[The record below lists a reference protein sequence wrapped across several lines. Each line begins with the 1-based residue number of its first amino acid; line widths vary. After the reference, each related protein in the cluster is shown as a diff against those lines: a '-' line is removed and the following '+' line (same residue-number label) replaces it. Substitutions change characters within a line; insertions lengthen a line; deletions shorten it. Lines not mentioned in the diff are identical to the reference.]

1 MGKRPFGKRRFRHKR
16 TYIRKNDR
24 IRAPEIRVIGPD
36 GKMIGVMAP
45 EKALKIAKEH
55 FLDLVEVSA
64 SARPPVCRILD
75 FGKYKYEQSKLK
87 KNKDKSKSTKVKE
100 VKFRVRIDVHDYETK
115 LKRAEHFLMH
125 DNKVK
130 ISLMFRGRENE
141 HKNLG
146 FDRVNQAIEDL
157 KSMAAPDFPPRLVG
171 RHIGVILS
179 PLSKAQRKPRYNL
192 AHEILEPEEPEEGE
206 DEEDLED
213 EDTEELELEEGDPD
227 EEEGD
232 SDEEEGDPDKEE
244 GEEPEAKSSD
254 N

>member
-1 MGKRPFGKRRFRHKR
+1 MGRRPFGKRRFRHKR
-16 TYIRKNDR
+16 TYIRKNER

-36 GKMIGVMAP
+36 GKMIGVMPP

-100 VKFRVRIDVHDYETK
+100 VKFRVRIDVHDFETK
-115 LKRAEHFLMH
+115 LKRAEQFLMH

-141 HKNLG
+141 YKNLG
-146 FDRVNQAIEDL
+146 FDRVNQTIEGL
-157 KSMAAPDFPPRLVG
+157 KHVATADSSPRLIG
-171 RHIGVILS
+171 RHVSVILT
-179 PLSKAQRKPRYNL
+179 PLPKARRKPKFNL
-192 AHEILEPEEPEEGE
+192 PHETGEP
-206 DEEDLED
+206 EDLED
-213 EDTEELELEEGDPD
+213 EDADEFEDELEDEG
-227 EEEGD
+227 
-232 SDEEEGDPDKEE
+232 EE
-244 GEEPEAKSSD
+244 GESSEGASEVEAD
-254 N
+254 ED

>member
-1 MGKRPFGKRRFRHKR
+1 MGRRPFGKRRFRHKR
-16 TYIRKNDR
+16 TYIRKNER

-100 VKFRVRIDVHDYETK
+100 VKFRVRIDVHDFETK
-115 LKRAEHFLMH
+115 LKRAEQFLMH
-125 DNKVK
+125 ENKVK

-141 HKNLG
+141 YKNLG
-146 FDRVNQAIEDL
+146 FDRVNQTIEGL
-157 KSMAAPDFPPRLVG
+157 KHVATADSPPRLVG
-171 RHIGVILS
+171 RHVSVILT
-179 PLSKAQRKPRYNL
+179 PLPKGRRKPKFNL
-192 AHEILEPEEPEEGE
+192 PHETAEPEGLEEDDEDDEGE
-206 DEEDLED
+206 DDD
-213 EDTEELELEEGDPD
+213 EL
-227 EEEGD
+227 
-232 SDEEEGDPDKEE
+232 E
-244 GEEPEAKSSD
+244 GEEEEEANEETSSEAKSTED
-254 N
+254 

>member
-1 MGKRPFGKRRFRHKR
+1 M
-16 TYIRKNDR
+16 
-24 IRAPEIRVIGPD
+24 IGPD

-45 EKALKIAKEH
+45 DKALKIAKEH

-115 LKRAEHFLMH
+115 LKRAEHFLLH

-146 FDRVNQAIEDL
+146 FDRVNQTVEDL
-157 KSMAAPDFPPRLVG
+157 KNVATADFPPRLVG

-179 PLSKAQRKPRYNL
+179 PLPKSRRKPKFNL
-192 AHEILEPEEPEEGE
+192 PNEILEPDQLV
-206 DEEDLED
+206 DEE
-213 EDTEELELEEGDPD
+213 
-227 EEEGD
+227 
-232 SDEEEGDPDKEE
+232 
-244 GEEPEAKSSD
+244 
-254 N
+254 

>member
-1 MGKRPFGKRRFRHKR
+1 MGRRPFGKRRFRHKR
-16 TYIRKNDR
+16 TYIRKNER

-125 DNKVK
+125 ENKVK

-157 KSMAAPDFPPRLVG
+157 NNVATADFPPRLVG

-179 PLSKAQRKPRYNL
+179 PLPKSRRKPRFNL
-192 AHEILEPEEPEEGE
+192 RSEILKPEELLDDELMEDDDDGEPADDEGELEPESE
-206 DEEDLED
+206 DDD
-213 EDTEELELEEGDPD
+213 Q
-227 EEEGD
+227 
-232 SDEEEGDPDKEE
+232 
-244 GEEPEAKSSD
+244 SSD
-254 N
+254 AESSEDKAS